1 MSVIAH
7 LSDLHFGAA
16 DPEVAEALLAE
27 LDGRSLPVPTLVA
40 ISGDLTQRARA
51 AQFGACRA
59 WLDRLPC
66 PFLVVP
72 GNHDVPLFD
81 VVRRFRRP
89 FERYRRWISDEL
101 TPRYRDDELA
111 VIGVNTAHSFT
122 VKDGRLRAA
131 QLEQALEFLADAGAR
146 CKVLVAHHPFVLPPG
161 ALARDR
167 VDGAE
172 AAVPRLED
180 AGLDLI
186 LSGHLHTLFLGDT
199 AAFRSPDRAIVSV
212 QAGTGMSTRRRG
224 EPNSYNRL
232 LVEGELL
239 TVLQRRWN
247 GSAFVDAVNK
257 QYHRQAGRW
266 RKLAEAKGMDDQRAM
281 G

>member
-7 LSDLHFGAA
+7 LSDLHFGSD

-40 ISGDLTQRARA
+40 ISGDLTQRARE
-51 AQFGACRA
+51 AQFRACRA
-59 WLDRLPC
+59 WLDRLPG
-66 PFLVVP
+66 PYLVVP

-81 VVRRFRRP
+81 VVRRFHHP
-89 FERYRRWISDEL
+89 FERYCRWINDEL
-101 TPRYRDDELA
+101 MPRYRDDELA

-122 VKDGRLRAA
+122 IKDGRLSEA
-131 QLEQALEFLADAGAR
+131 QVGEVVAFLADAGTR

-161 ALARDR
+161 VARGDR

-199 AAFRSPDRAIVSV
+199 AAFRSLDRAIVAV

-232 LVEGELL
+232 LVEGDLL
-239 TVLQRRWN
+239 TILQRRWN
-247 GSAFVDAVNK
+247 GSVFVDAANK
-257 QYHRQAGRW
+257 QYQRQAGRW
-266 RKLAEAKGMDDQRAM
+266 RKLAEAKAMDDPVAM
-281 G
+281 L